1 LKSWEELSEL
11 EQLQCTYSD
20 AYKDAYGFRP
30 RGFMSMT
37 VAELREELNRLGAV
51 IADQESQRECD
62 EAEAVTRF
70 EARVAETIKT
80 GASDRET
87 ALRWIHQA
95 EGTDGDDEFLCY
107 NLGLPYNYFRKR
119 LLNMGNKAVVSV
131 SWELVD
137 GSQNLY
143 TRLDDHDK
151 GIKVAQLANFRSA
164 TREDADRRLLV

>member
-1 LKSWEELSEL
+1 MRSWEDLSEL

-51 IADQESQRECD
+51 IADQESQRERD

-80 GASDRET
+80 GAGDRET

-95 EGTDGDDEFLCY
+95 EGTDEDDEFLCY
-107 NLGLPYNYFRKR
+107 NLGLPYNYFRK
-119 LLNMGNKAVVSV
+119 A
-131 SWELVD
+131 
-137 GSQNLY
+137 
-143 TRLDDHDK
+143 
-151 GIKVAQLANFRSA
+151 A
-164 TREDADRRLLV
+164 